1 MDKIKVYYIIASAEA
16 ASDKHIG
23 GGETQLLSLIKKL
36 DKKRFHPTV
45 VYPER
50 GLFEKYV
57 GELGVD
63 RILVRMRLGL
73 GVKSIFVL
81 YSLLKN
87 EKVDII
93 HTCEPRAGFVGTMVA
108 RLAGVPVCISTSHL
122 PYFPPFIEL
131 RRKAFLT
138 RVIRALR
145 ERFTFGLTDRIIT
158 VSEENRA
165 EKIRLLK
172 VSPDK
177 IVTIH
182 NGVDPDE
189 FSGTIQTDY
198 LRKELRINKD
208 DLVVGNVGRLAYEK
222 GQNYL
227 LHAAANIVNEIPRAV
242 FLVVGE
248 GDKKSDLMKMAR
260 EMGLDNKVIF
270 TGFRRDI
277 KNILALIDVLAL
289 PSLDEGNPMVII
301 EAMMLGKPVVASKL
315 PCLEEIIEDG
325 VNGFTVP
332 PRNHKALASVIVRL
346 LKDRKLAK
354 RMGQQAQR
362 IAHER
367 FSVHQMVTK
376 VETLYQDLFDRKQI
390 KRHSL

>member
-1 MDKIKVYYIIASAEA
+1 MYYIIASAEA
-16 ASDKHIG
+16 ASEKHIG
-23 GGETQLLSLIKKL
+23 GGETQLLSLIKEL

-57 GELGVD
+57 KELGID
-63 RILVRMRLGL
+63 RVLVRMRSGL

-81 YSLLKN
+81 YALLKN
-87 EKVDII
+87 KKVDII
-93 HTCEPRAGFVGTMVA
+93 HTCEPRACFVGIIA
-108 RLAGVPVCISTSHL
+108 AKLAGVPVRISTSHL

-131 RRKAFLT
+131 GRKAFLT

-165 EKIRLLK
+165 EKIRLLR
-172 VSPDK
+172 VSPDR
-177 IVTIH
+177 IVTIY
-182 NGVDPDE
+182 NGVDPNE
-189 FSGTIQTDY
+189 FNGTIQTDY
-198 LRKELRINKD
+198 LRKEFGINKD

-227 LHAAANIVNEIPRAV
+227 LHAAADIVNAIPHSV

-277 KNILALIDVLAL
+277 KNILALMDVFAL

-315 PCLEEIIEDG
+315 PCLEEVIEDG

-332 PRNHKALASVIVRL
+332 PRNPKALVSAIARL
-346 LKDRKLAK
+346 LKDKKLSE

-376 VETLYQDLFDRKQI
+376 VEKMYQDLCDRKQI
-390 KRHSL
+390 KSHNL